1 MATNLWVT
9 AMHNRWQQTTRLLL
23 MENVLLVLIV
33 LVVLQHFSPIKW
45 SWRLVGCL
53 VGAWL
58 VLAVIEG
65 LIAWRQQS
73 ERQRTIDRMEA
84 KLRQMSSQQF
94 PPHILLP
101 QSDPLYSLAQAV
113 NQLESYQKSQT
124 RRAELQEKELMM
136 IMRYLPVGVMVID
149 HRRQV
154 QLSNPAMSELLQVS
168 VNTVAHIYTKDIQL
182 YALTKLIEDTI
193 TSGKNQR
200 ATITLTPAPNTQVVE
215 ASIVYIQGNR
225 SQFQIV
231 LMLYDI
237 TEVYMIEQM
246 QDDFVS
252 NASHELKTPITAIS
266 GFTETL
272 LSGAKDDPDTLDQ
285 FLHIIADE
293 SQRLIDL
300 IQDVLSLSRI
310 RAQNTTML
318 TLVPLAVRP
327 LIEQELAVVQQAIER
342 QHLTINN
349 QVDADLMIT
358 SDSQKLSQIIKN
370 LLTNAIKY
378 NRPHGSVTIATMV
391 SHQTWSLIV
400 KDTGI
405 GISAD
410 DQQRIFERFY
420 RASPSRSQQLVSGT
434 GLGLAI
440 VQELVNAMHGTID
453 VVSQRGVGTT
463 MTVTL
468 PLAASASE
476 Q

>member
-1 MATNLWVT
+1 MNLWVMS
-9 AMHNRWQQTTRLLL
+9 MHNRWQQSVRLLTLENAL
-23 MENVLLVLIV
+23 MLLMV
-33 LVVLQHFSPIKW
+33 LVVLQRFSPIKW
-45 SWRLVGCL
+45 STGLAGGL
-53 VGAWL
+53 IL
-58 VLAVIEG
+58 VLVVIAAIEG
-65 LIAWRQQS
+65 GIVWFQQR
-73 ERQRTIDRMEA
+73 ERQKTIDRMEA

-101 QSDPLYSLAQAV
+101 QSDPLYSLSQAV
-113 NQLESYQKSQT
+113 NQLESYQRNQT

-149 HRRQV
+149 HQRQV
-154 QLSNPAMSELLQVS
+154 QLSNPAMSELLQES
-168 VNTVAHIYTKDIQL
+168 INSVAHIYTKDIQL

-193 TSGKNQR
+193 TTRTNQR

-215 ASIVYIQGNR
+215 ATTVYIQNSR
-225 SQFQIV
+225 NHYQIV

-252 NASHELKTPITAIS
+252 NASHELKTPITAIA

-272 LSGAKDDPDTLDQ
+272 LSGAKDDPETLDQ
-285 FLHIIADE
+285 FLKIIADE

-310 RAQNTTML
+310 RAQNTT
-318 TLVPLAVRP
+318 TLSLKTVLIRP
-327 LIEQELAVVQQAIER
+327 LIEQELAVMQQAVAR
-342 QHLTINN
+342 QSLTVDV
-349 QVDADLMIT
+349 QVDDAFSALVD
-358 SDSQKLSQIIKN
+358 QRKLSQIIKN

-378 NRPHGSVTIATMV
+378 NREGGRVTVRATETANHWTLEV
-391 SHQTWSLIV
+391 A
-400 KDTGI
+400 DTGI

-420 RASPSRSQQLVSGT
+420 RASPSRSQQVVSGT

-440 VQELVNAMHGTID
+440 VKELVRSMHGDIS
-453 VVSQRGVGTT
+453 VASQRGVGTT
-463 MTVTL
+463 MTVAL
-468 PLAASASE
+468 PKTK
-476 Q
+476 

>member
-1 MATNLWVT
+1 
-9 AMHNRWQQTTRLLL
+9 
-23 MENVLLVLIV
+23 
-33 LVVLQHFSPIKW
+33 
-45 SWRLVGCL
+45 
-53 VGAWL
+53 
-58 VLAVIEG
+58 
-65 LIAWRQQS
+65 
-73 ERQRTIDRMEA
+73 
-84 KLRQMSSQQF
+84 
-94 PPHILLP
+94 
-101 QSDPLYSLAQAV
+101 
-113 NQLESYQKSQT
+113 
-124 RRAELQEKELMM
+124 
-136 IMRYLPVGVMVID
+136 MVID

-154 QLSNPAMSELLQVS
+154 QLSNPTMSELLQVS
-168 VNTVAHIYTKDIQL
+168 VNSVAHIYTKDIQL

-193 TSGKNQR
+193 TSGDNQR

-215 ASIVYIQGNR
+215 ASTVYIQGNR
-225 SQFQIV
+225 GQFQIV
-231 LMLYDI
+231 LILYDI

-252 NASHELKTPITAIS
+252 NASHELKTPITAIA

-272 LSGAKDDPDTLDQ
+272 LGGAKDDPETLDQ

-310 RAQNTTML
+310 RAQNTTKL
-318 TLVPLAVRP
+318 TLSSVAVRP
-327 LIEQELAVVQQAIER
+327 LITQELAVVQQATDR

-349 QVDADLMIT
+349 QVDPDLTVT
-358 SDSQKLSQIIKN
+358 SDAQKLNQIVKN

-378 NRPHGSVTIATMV
+378 NRPQGSVTIATHV
-391 SHQTWSLIV
+391 GEQSWSLII

-440 VQELVNAMHGTID
+440 VQELVNAMQGTIE

-468 PLAASASE
+468 PLIAPESD
-476 Q
+476 

>member
-1 MATNLWVT
+1 
-9 AMHNRWQQTTRLLL
+9 MHNRWQQTTRILV
-23 MENVLLVLIV
+23 MENVLITLIV

-45 SWRLVGCL
+45 SWG
-53 VGAWL
+53 L
-58 VLAVIEG
+58 VLSLCCGLIGLAIIEG
-65 LIAWRQQS
+65 VITWHQQYNRQK
-73 ERQRTIDRMEA
+73 TIDRMEA

-113 NQLESYQKSQT
+113 NQLESFQKHQT

-154 QLSNPAMSELLQVS
+154 QLSNPTMSELLQVS
-168 VNTVAHIYTKDIQL
+168 VNSVAHIYTKDIQL

-193 TSGKNQR
+193 TSGDNQR

-215 ASIVYIQGNR
+215 ASTVYIQGNR
-225 SQFQIV
+225 GQFQIV
-231 LMLYDI
+231 LILYDI

-252 NASHELKTPITAIS
+252 NASHELKTPITAIA

-272 LSGAKDDPDTLDQ
+272 LGGAKDDPETLDQ
-285 FLHIIADE
+285 FLHIISDE

-310 RAQNTTML
+310 RAQNTTKL
-318 TLVPLAVRP
+318 TLSSVAVRP
-327 LIEQELAVVQQAIER
+327 LITQELAVVQQATDR

-349 QVDADLMIT
+349 QVDPDLTVT
-358 SDSQKLSQIIKN
+358 SDAQKLNQIVKN

-378 NRPHGSVTIATMV
+378 NRPQGSVTIATHV
-391 SHQTWSLIV
+391 GEQSWSLII

-440 VQELVNAMHGTID
+440 VQELVNAMQGTIE

-468 PLAASASE
+468 PLIAPESD
-476 Q
+476 

>member
-1 MATNLWVT
+1 
-9 AMHNRWQQTTRLLL
+9 
-23 MENVLLVLIV
+23 
-33 LVVLQHFSPIKW
+33 
-45 SWRLVGCL
+45 
-53 VGAWL
+53 
-58 VLAVIEG
+58 
-65 LIAWRQQS
+65 
-73 ERQRTIDRMEA
+73 
-84 KLRQMSSQQF
+84 
-94 PPHILLP
+94 
-101 QSDPLYSLAQAV
+101 
-113 NQLESYQKSQT
+113 
-124 RRAELQEKELMM
+124 MM

-215 ASIVYIQGNR
+215 ASTVYIQGNR

>member
-1 MATNLWVT
+1 MR
-9 AMHNRWQQTTRLLL
+9 NRWQQSARLLVL
-23 MENVLLVLIV
+23 ENVLLTLVI
-33 LVVLQHFSPIKW
+33 LVVVEHFSPIRW
-45 SWRLVGCL
+45 SHGVVLGLLLVVAIMAAVETAL
-53 VGAWL
+53 VWF
-58 VLAVIEG
+58 
-65 LIAWRQQS
+65 QQR
-73 ERQRTIDRMEA
+73 ERQKTIDRMEA

-101 QSDPLYSLAQAV
+101 QSDPLYSLSQAV
-113 NQLESYQKSQT
+113 NQLESFQRSQT

-149 HRRQV
+149 HHRKV
-154 QLSNPAMSELLQVS
+154 QLSNPAMSELLQES
-168 VNTVAHIYTKDIQL
+168 INSVAHIYTNDIQL

-193 TSGKNQR
+193 TTRRNQR
-200 ATITLTPAPNTQVVE
+200 ATVTLKPAPDTQVVE
-215 ASIVYIQGNR
+215 ATTVYIQSSR
-225 SQFQIV
+225 AHFQIV

-252 NASHELKTPITAIS
+252 NASHELKTPITAIA

-272 LSGAKDDPDTLDQ
+272 LSGAKDDPETLDQ

-293 SQRLIDL
+293 SQRLIAL

-310 RAQNTTML
+310 RAQNTTQL
-318 TLVPLAVRP
+318 DVTTIAIQP
-327 LIEQELAVVQQAIER
+327 LIEQEVSLLQQAITR
-342 QHLTINN
+342 QAVTV
-349 QVDADLMIT
+349 QDEVAPDFKVAVDQA
-358 SDSQKLSQIIKN
+358 KLSQIIKN

-378 NRPHGSVTIATMV
+378 NRKGGQVAIRTVKTGAK
-391 SHQTWSLIV
+391 WALIV
-400 KDTGI
+400 ADTGI

-440 VQELVNAMHGTID
+440 VRELVNAMHGDIQ

-468 PLAASASE
+468 PLE
-476 Q
+476 PNKTLK

>member
-1 MATNLWVT
+1 MSNQ
-9 AMHNRWQQTTRLLL
+9 WQQTVRLLTL
-23 MENVLLVLIV
+23 ENIFAIMLG
-33 LVVLQHFSPIKW
+33 LVVLQQFSPIHW
-45 SWRLVGCL
+45 SVAL
-53 VGAWL
+53 VGALLLAVL
-58 VLAVIEG
+58 VLAVFEG
-65 LIAWRQQS
+65 AFVWYQQK
-73 ERQRTIDRMEA
+73 ERQKTIDRMES

-101 QSDPLYSLAQAV
+101 QSDPLYSLSQAV
-113 NQLESYQKSQT
+113 NQLESYQRSQT

-149 HRRQV
+149 HHRQV
-154 QLSNPAMSELLQVS
+154 QLSNPAMSELLHQS
-168 VNTVAHIYTKDIQL
+168 INTVAHLYTKDIQL
-182 YALTKLIEDTI
+182 YALTKVIEDTI
-193 TSGKNQR
+193 ATQKNQR

-215 ASIVYIQGNR
+215 ATTVFIQNSR
-225 SQFQIV
+225 SHFQIV

-252 NASHELKTPITAIS
+252 NASHELKTPITAIA

-272 LSGAKDDPDTLDQ
+272 LGGAKDDPETLDQ
-285 FLHIIADE
+285 FLKIIADE

-310 RAQNTTML
+310 RAQNTTKL
-318 TLVPLAVRP
+318 TMQSVKLKRLVS
-327 LIEQELAVVQQAIER
+327 QELSVQQQAIEQR
-342 QHLTINN
+342 HLTVEANID
-349 QVDADLMIT
+349 DAIAVVADQ
-358 SDSQKLSQIIKN
+358 QKLGQIVKN
-370 LLTNAIKY
+370 LISNAIKY
-378 NRPHGSVTIATMV
+378 NRPGGTVTISATA
-391 SHQTWSLIV
+391 SPEQWYLTV

-420 RASPSRSQQLVSGT
+420 RASPSRSQQVVSGT

-440 VQELVNAMHGTID
+440 VKELVTAMHGQIS
-453 VVSQRGVGTT
+453 VMSQRGVGTT

-468 PLAASASE
+468 PLKPTE
-476 Q
+476 

>member
-1 MATNLWVT
+1 
-9 AMHNRWQQTTRLLL
+9 MHNRWQQTTRLLL

-45 SWRLVGCL
+45 SWHLVGCL

-113 NQLESYQKSQT
+113 NQLESYQKNQT

-193 TSGKNQR
+193 ASGKNQR

-215 ASIVYIQGNR
+215 ASTVYIQGNR

-272 LSGAKDDPDTLDQ
+272 LGGAKDDPATLDQ

-318 TLVPLAVRP
+318 TVVPLAVRP

-349 QVDADLMIT
+349 QVDADLTIT

-378 NRPHGSVTIATMV
+378 NRPRGSVTIATMV
-391 SHQTWSLIV
+391 GQQTWSLIV

-468 PLAASASE
+468 PLVASGSTK
-476 Q
+476 

>member
-1 MATNLWVT
+1 
-9 AMHNRWQQTTRLLL
+9 
-23 MENVLLVLIV
+23 
-33 LVVLQHFSPIKW
+33 
-45 SWRLVGCL
+45 
-53 VGAWL
+53 
-58 VLAVIEG
+58 
-65 LIAWRQQS
+65 
-73 ERQRTIDRMEA
+73 
-84 KLRQMSSQQF
+84 
-94 PPHILLP
+94 
-101 QSDPLYSLAQAV
+101 
-113 NQLESYQKSQT
+113 
-124 RRAELQEKELMM
+124 
-136 IMRYLPVGVMVID
+136 
-149 HRRQV
+149 
-154 QLSNPAMSELLQVS
+154 
-168 VNTVAHIYTKDIQL
+168 
-182 YALTKLIEDTI
+182 
-193 TSGKNQR
+193 
-200 ATITLTPAPNTQVVE
+200 
-215 ASIVYIQGNR
+215 
-225 SQFQIV
+225 
-231 LMLYDI
+231 
-237 TEVYMIEQM
+237 
-246 QDDFVS
+246 
-252 NASHELKTPITAIS
+252 
-266 GFTETL
+266 
-272 LSGAKDDPDTLDQ
+272 
-285 FLHIIADE
+285 
-293 SQRLIDL
+293 
-300 IQDVLSLSRI
+300 
-310 RAQNTTML
+310 ML
-318 TLVPLAVRP
+318 TLAPLAVRP

>member
-1 MATNLWVT
+1 
-9 AMHNRWQQTTRLLL
+9 MHNRWQQTVRLLVL
-23 MENVLLVLIV
+23 ENVLITLIV
-33 LVVLQHFSPIKW
+33 LFVLQRFSPVTW
-45 SWRLVGCL
+45 SAGLVGSL
-53 VGAWL
+53 ML
-58 VLAVIEG
+58 VLVILAIVEG
-65 LIAWRQQS
+65 VVVWVQQT
-73 ERQRTIDRMEA
+73 ERQKTIDRMEA

-113 NQLESYQKSQT
+113 NQLESYQKHQT

-154 QLSNPAMSELLQVS
+154 QLSNPAMSELLQGS
-168 VNTVAHIYTKDIQL
+168 INSVAHIYTKDIQL

-193 TSGKNQR
+193 ATQTNQR

-215 ASIVYIQGNR
+215 ASTVYIQGNR
-225 SQFQIV
+225 SHYQIV

-272 LSGAKDDPDTLDQ
+272 LGGAKDDPETLDQ

-310 RAQNTTML
+310 RAQNTTK
-318 TLVPLAVRP
+318 LVLKSVSVRE
-327 LIEQELAVVQQAIER
+327 LIDQELAVVQQGIER
-342 QHLTINN
+342 QQLTIDN
-349 QVDADLMIT
+349 QVAASLTVT
-358 SDSQKLSQIIKN
+358 SDPQKLSQIMKN

-378 NRPHGSVTIATMV
+378 NQPHGKVTIT
-391 SHQTWSLIV
+391 STEDEQHWSLIV
-400 KDTGI
+400 ADTGI

-440 VQELVNAMHGTID
+440 VKELVAALHGNISVT
-453 VVSQRGVGTT
+453 SQRGVGTT
-463 MTVTL
+463 ITVTL
-468 PLAASASE
+468 PLVESKLV
-476 Q
+476 